1 MWRSAFSPAVL
12 NRWARGYL
20 FRGYKTVTLRVRNRV
35 SSGQMGIPGL
45 RQSSHRDRSRP
56 RFLWQGLLII
66 LPAVVLAAAGLSSL
80 RQDRVLAEHEAA
92 ETAKK
97 FATELEQSI
106 ASELRI
112 DLPRSTGIANQM
124 REEAAVEDDPV
135 GRAAAG
141 VPPRIALR
149 LSEARTLEY
158 PAAMSAPPTPRP
170 LLATALRAAQEE
182 AWIALQTLWIKAPK
196 AADVETGLAAFVALN
211 PPEQWA
217 AVARFRS
224 ALAAHQKG
232 DDGRAA
238 ALFRAAAAQAGA
250 VSESGFDLRPFA
262 ELELATIAP
271 ETRPEVIQRVCRHL
285 VSEPTVLTPILL
297 RRAESIS
304 PNASR
309 WTQLFQQHERAR
321 AFFKALSQNDP
332 NSVETVWLDGKEFF
346 PLETRAESGSWVLGI
361 SYDELARTVARVVAG
376 HAPPDHFG
384 VAMSLNGKALIKL
397 ATRGVPLATS
407 AATSLDV
414 HNGGFL
420 LTVQVF
426 LTEPDRFF
434 AKQRVRTIRFGALI
448 TVSAAAVFLG
458 FITAWR
464 AFRRQEQL
472 SELKTNFVSSVSHE
486 LRAPIA
492 SVRLMAEELENGST
506 PTREKLREYHR
517 FIGQEC
523 RRLSALIENVLDFS
537 RREQGREEFLFA
549 STDLRAL
556 FEETVSVMEI
566 YAVEKEVSIEK
577 EVHGEAVPM
586 IADGRALQRL
596 LINLLDN
603 AIKHSPQGATVR
615 VGLRFD
621 DQLISLWVEDSGPGI
636 PSSEQEHIFER
647 FYRIGSEL
655 RRETPGIGLGLSI
668 VKRIVEVHRGRVRVR
683 SGEGSGS
690 RFTVE
695 LPVERGLASTSER
708 GAFA

>member
-1 MWRSAFSPAVL
+1 
-12 NRWARGYL
+12 
-20 FRGYKTVTLRVRNRV
+20 
-35 SSGQMGIPGL
+35 MGIPGL
-45 RQSSHRDRSRP
+45 CQSRRRDRSRP

-106 ASELRI
+106 AAELRI
-112 DLPRSTGIANQM
+112 DLPRSTDIANQM
-124 REEAAVEDDPV
+124 REEAVEDDPV
-135 GRAAAG
+135 ARAAAG
-141 VPPRIALR
+141 ATPCIAVR
-149 LSEARTLEY
+149 LSEARALEY
-158 PAAMSAPPTPRP
+158 PVAMSAPPTPRP
-170 LLATALRAAQEE
+170 LLATALSGAQEE
-182 AWIALQTLWIKAPK
+182 AWIALQTLWIRAPK
-196 AADVETGLAAFVALN
+196 AADVETGLTAFVALN

-224 ALAAHQKG
+224 ALAAHEKG
-232 DDGRAA
+232 DDVRAA

-250 VSESGFDLRPFA
+250 VTESGFDLRPFA
-262 ELELATIAP
+262 ELELAAIAP
-271 ETRPEVIQRVCRHL
+271 ETRLEGIQRVCRHL

-297 RRAESIS
+297 RRAESLS

-321 AFFKALSQNDP
+321 AFFETLSQNDP
-332 NSVETVWLDGKEFF
+332 NRVETIWLDGKEFF
-346 PLETRAESGSWVLGI
+346 PLETRVESGSWVLGL
-361 SYDELARTVARVVAG
+361 SRDDLARTVARVVAG

-384 VAMSLNGKALIKL
+384 VAMSLTGKALIKL
-397 ATRGVPLATS
+397 ATREVPLATS
-407 AATSLDV
+407 AAVSLVSLDV

-420 LTVQVF
+420 LMVQVF

-434 AKQRVRTIRFGALI
+434 AKQRARTIRFGALI

-537 RREQGREEFLFA
+537 RREQGREEFLFT

-566 YAVEKEVSIEK
+566 YAAEKEVSIEK

-603 AIKHSPQGATVR
+603 AIKHSPQGAAVR
-615 VGLRFD
+615 VGLRFE

-655 RRETPGIGLGLSI
+655 RRETPGVGLGLSI
-668 VKRIVEVHRGRVRVR
+668 VKRIVEVHRGRVHVR

-695 LPVERGLASTSER
+695 LPVERDLASTSER